1 MIDRKFPIAG
11 VKFRGAEVYALLKT
25 LENGTVFELEPEPTN
40 AFDPNAVKINYDDG
54 ETDIHVGYVPKNFS
68 AEISAALEIEPVV
81 CIASDFSDDK
91 KTYEFEVRAK
101 SLEEAEEELE
111 EEYEDED
118 EEDDPGEL
126 KEDDDFAH
134 DNDLEREDD
143 ENA

>member
-40 AFDPNAVKINYDDG
+40 QYDPNAVKINYNDG

-81 CIASDFSDDK
+81 CIASDFSADK
-91 KTYEFEVRAK
+91 KTWEFEVRAK
-101 SLEEAEEELE
+101 SLEDAEEELDEMYEFDDNE
-111 EEYEDED
+111 EFADEGNEDEGD
-118 EEDDPGEL
+118 
-126 KEDDDFAH
+126 K
-134 DNDLEREDD
+134 
-143 ENA
+143 

>member
-11 VKFRGAEVYALLKT
+11 VKFRGAAVIELLKT

-40 AFDPNAVKINYDDG
+40 QYDPNAVKIIYNDG

-81 CIASDFSDDK
+81 CIASDFSKDK
-91 KTYEFEVRAK
+91 KTWEFEVRAK
-101 SLEEAEEELE
+101 SLEEAEEELD

-118 EEDDPGEL
+118 E
-126 KEDDDFAH
+126 
-134 DNDLEREDD
+134 DD
-143 ENA
+143 EPEDQNEEFADEGNEDEGDK